1 MMRKNSRV
9 SAGATSR
16 AAPRVAAVEPL
27 MEVSERHAQF
37 VADHA
42 EELRPH
48 PLQRLQ
54 RGQILHGDHHRRDG
68 AVLAVDGGGVDER
81 GDAAPVGDR
90 ELDLLGAHRLGA
102 AQRHGEREPV
112 ERDLAPVAAPAGDD
126 PEQLLGRL
134 AGVAQALDEAAGLA
148 VERDQVAGPA
158 VEHDDA
164 DRRGLD
170 QRLEVGAGAPLGA
183 VGPRVG
189 DGGRGLRGEQH
200 QDLLVLVGE
209 RRPARLLDQI
219 EVADM
224 DAAMA
229 HRHALEGLRRQPVR
243 GEAERAHIGRDV
255 GDPKRSL
262 QVTEVLEEPRPVGPL
277 RQPPVLLLGEAR
289 GDEVPG
295 RPRLVDGGDGA
306 EARAGQRPGA
316 LHHFGEHG
324 LEVEAGAAAQAR
336 RAQRGEAR
344 AALRVR
350 PPLARAR
357 SCVPPCPR
365 RLGRAE
371 AVRYLAGRV

>member
-1 MMRKNSRV
+1 M
-9 SAGATSR
+9 
-16 AAPRVAAVEPL
+16 
-27 MEVSERHAQF
+27 
-37 VADHA
+37 
-42 EELRPH
+42 
-48 PLQRLQ
+48 
-54 RGQILHGDHHRRDG
+54 
-68 AVLAVDGGGVDER
+68 
-81 GDAAPVGDR
+81 
-90 ELDLLGAHRLGA
+90 
-102 AQRHGEREPV
+102 
-112 ERDLAPVAAPAGDD
+112 
-126 PEQLLGRL
+126 
-134 AGVAQALDEAAGLA
+134 
-148 VERDQVAGPA
+148 AGPA

-170 QRLEVGAGAPLGA
+170 QRLEVGARAPLGA

-189 DGGRGLRGEQH
+189 DRGRGLRGEQH

-229 HRHALEGLRRQPVR
+229 HRRALEGLRRQPVR

-306 EARAGQRPGA
+306 EARAGERPGA

-324 LEVEAGAAAQAR
+324 LEVEAGADAQAR

-344 AALRVR
+344 A
-350 PPLARAR
+350 
-357 SCVPPCPR
+357 
-365 RLGRAE
+365 
-371 AVRYLAGRV
+371 

>member
-1 MMRKNSRV
+1 MTTTD
-9 SAGATSR
+9 AT
-16 AAPRVAAVEPL
+16 AP
-27 MEVSERHAQF
+27 SS
-37 VADHA
+37 
-42 EELRPH
+42 
-48 PLQRLQ
+48 
-54 RGQILHGDHHRRDG
+54 
-68 AVLAVDGGGVDER
+68 AVDRGGVDER

-243 GEAERAHIGRDV
+243 GEAEARAHR
-255 GDPKRSL
+255 
-262 QVTEVLEEPRPVGPL
+262 
-277 RQPPVLLLGEAR
+277 
-289 GDEVPG
+289 PG
-295 RPRLVDGGDGA
+295 RRRS
-306 EARAGQRPGA
+306 EAVPPG
-316 LHHFGEHG
+316 HG
-324 LEVEAGAAAQAR
+324 SAR
-336 RAQRGEAR
+336 RAAAR
-344 AALRVR
+344 RTTPPAAGA
-350 PPLARAR
+350 PPR
-357 SCVPPCPR
+357 
-365 RLGRAE
+365 
-371 AVRYLAGRV
+371 